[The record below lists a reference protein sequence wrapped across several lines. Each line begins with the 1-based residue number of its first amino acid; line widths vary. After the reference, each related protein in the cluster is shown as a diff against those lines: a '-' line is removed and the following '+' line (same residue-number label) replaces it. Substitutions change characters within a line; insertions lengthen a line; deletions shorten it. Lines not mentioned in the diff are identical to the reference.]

1 MAVNFQ
7 KSLVRIAIVVKRVL
21 CTVAKRPQRSI
32 ALFLLVTLLIVTLL
46 TPNSAMAVP
55 AKLNTNQLNTN
66 QLSTN
71 QLNTSNANP
80 TAIIAVSQ
88 GNHTTFTEEKI
99 TPQERQELQAVRQR
113 RNRELIQVL
122 NKSQRR
128 QLKHFLRSGQSLENS
143 IEALD
148 LEREQ
153 WDTIQAILELSE
165 LKIKGI
171 LYRHSLPM
179 EPS

>member
-1 MAVNFQ
+1 MAVNFK
-7 KSLVRIAIVVKRVL
+7 KSLVRITIAFWCI
-21 CTVAKRPQRSI
+21 AKRLQRSI
-32 ALFLLVTLLIVTLL
+32 AIFFTTFAIATFVI
-46 TPNSAMAVP
+46 PNNAIAVP
-55 AKLNTNQLNTN
+55 AKLSINE
-66 QLSTN
+66 LSSN
-71 QLNTSNANP
+71 QLNTSNATP

-88 GNHTTFTEEKI
+88 TTFTEEKL

-113 RNRELIQVL
+113 RNRELIQIL
-122 NKSQRR
+122 NKSQRK

-148 LEREQ
+148 LERDQ
-153 WDTIQAILELSE
+153 WDTIQAVLELSE

-179 EPS
+179 KPV

>member
-1 MAVNFQ
+1 MAVNFK
-7 KSLVRIAIVVKRVL
+7 KSLVQIAI
-21 CTVAKRPQRSI
+21 AKRLLWSI
-32 ALFLLVTLLIVTLL
+32 AIFFASLAIAILVT
-46 TPNSAMAVP
+46 PNIAMACP
-55 AKLNTNQLNTN
+55 AKSNTKHF
-66 QLSTN
+66 
-71 QLNTSNANP
+71 NTSTTANP
-80 TAIIAVSQ
+80 TAIIAVSL
-88 GNHTTFTEEKI
+88 GNHTTFTEEKL

-113 RNRELIQVL
+113 RNRELIQTL

-143 IEALD
+143 IESLD
-148 LEREQ
+148 LERDR

-179 EPS
+179 EPN

>member
-1 MAVNFQ
+1 MAVNFN
-7 KSLVRIAIVVKRVL
+7 KSLVRIAI
-21 CTVAKRPQRSI
+21 AKRLQRSI
-32 ALFLLVTLLIVTLL
+32 ALFLVTLLIVTLL

-55 AKLNTNQLNTN
+55 AKLNTNQL
-66 QLSTN
+66 STN

-80 TAIIAVSQ
+80 TAIIAVSL

-128 QLKHFLRSGQSLENS
+128 QLKHFIRSGQSLENS

-179 EPS
+179 EPA

>member
-1 MAVNFQ
+1 MVVKFK
-7 KSLVRIAIVVKRVL
+7 KSLVRIAI
-21 CTVAKRPQRSI
+21 AKRLLWSF
-32 ALFLLVTLLIVTLL
+32 ALFLVTLAIAILVT
-46 TPNSAMAVP
+46 PNIATAIP
-55 AKLNTNQLNTN
+55 AKL
-66 QLSTN
+66 STN
-71 QLNTSNANP
+71 GLNTSNANS
-80 TAIIAVSQ
+80 TAIIAISQ
-88 GNHTTFTEEKI
+88 ENHTTFTEEKL

-122 NKSQRR
+122 NKSQCR
-128 QLKHFLRSGQSLENS
+128 QLKHFLRSGRSLQYS

-153 WDTIQAILELSE
+153 WDTIQAVLELSE

-179 EPS
+179 EPA

>member
-1 MAVNFQ
+1 MAVNFN
-7 KSLVRIAIVVKRVL
+7 KSLVRIAI
-21 CTVAKRPQRSI
+21 AKRLQRSI
-32 ALFLLVTLLIVTLL
+32 ALFLVALAIAILV

-55 AKLNTNQLNTN
+55 AKLNTNQL
-66 QLSTN
+66 S
-71 QLNTSNANP
+71 TSNANP

-99 TPQERQELQAVRQR
+99 TPQERQELQGVRQR

-179 EPS
+179 EPA

>member
-7 KSLVRIAIVVKRVL
+7 KSLFRIAIVVKRF
-21 CTVAKRPQRSI
+21 QRNI
-32 ALFLLVTLLIVTLL
+32 AIFFATLLIATFMF
-46 TPNSAMAVP
+46 PNAVIAVP
-55 AKLNTNQLNTN
+55 AKLSINQF
-66 QLSTN
+66 
-71 QLNTSNANP
+71 NTSNANP
-80 TAIIAVSQ
+80 TTVIAVS
-88 GNHTTFTEEKI
+88 HTTFTEEKL

-113 RNRELIQVL
+113 RNRELIQIL

-128 QLKHFLRSGQSLENS
+128 QLKHFLRSGHSLENS

-148 LEREQ
+148 LERQQ
-153 WDTIQAILELSE
+153 WDTIQAVLELSE

-179 EPS
+179 EPV